1 MKFKKIV
8 FLACFLSAFFIVDV
22 RADEIS
28 AEIPEVGIDES
39 FEASYFDSDV
49 LSELMKINEKLD
61 LLTATPSE
69 ALEDEVLAS
78 DEVEEE
84 DETYEVIPYVEEED
98 NGRSDFRS
106 VSGTSNPS
114 YRMYTNCLRYNVT
127 ISNVNYDLL
136 LPSQYENFTYVDS
149 NGYLWNVGPNTIQGL
164 LVENNILNPTAD
176 NGKILYLN
184 SIFNNNFEI
193 SRNYGSINFLR
204 RYTWKWERYRG
215 NYLDYSDTYVK
226 VKVNKYYYPF
236 SVSNTL
242 MYIIVFMLGGVFLL
256 CWLRLYKRY

>member
-1 MKFKKIV
+1 MKFKKVV
-8 FLACFLSAFFIVDV
+8 FLACFLAVFFIVDV

-28 AEIPEVGIDES
+28 DVGIDEVS
-39 FEASYFDSDV
+39 EVSYFDNDV
-49 LSELMKINEKLD
+49 LTELMKINEKLD

-69 ALEDEVLAS
+69 VLEDEALES

-84 DETYEVIPYVEEED
+84 EEIHEVIPYVEEEID
-98 NGRSDFRS
+98 GRSDFRS
-106 VSGTSNPS
+106 VSRATNPA
-114 YRMYTNCLRYNVT
+114 YRTYTNCLRYNVT

-136 LPSQYENFTYVDS
+136 FPAQYENFVYVDS
-149 NGYLWNVGPNTIQGL
+149 NGYLWNVGSSTIQGL
-164 LVENNILNPTAD
+164 LVESNNLDPTAD

-204 RYTWKWERYRG
+204 RYSWKWERYRG
-215 NYLDYSDTYVK
+215 TYLDYSDTYVK

-242 MYIIVFMLGGVFLL
+242 MYIVIFMLGGVLLL
-256 CWLRLYKRY
+256 CWLKLYKRY

>member
-8 FLACFLSAFFIVDV
+8 FLACFLAAFFIVDV

-28 AEIPEVGIDES
+28 AEIPEVGINED

-69 ALEDEVLAS
+69 VLEDEVLES

-84 DETYEVIPYVEEED
+84 ELHEVIPYVEEED

-106 VSGTSNPS
+106 VSRTTNPA
-114 YRMYTNCLRYNVT
+114 YRTYTNCLRYNVT

-136 LPSQYENFTYVDS
+136 FPAQYENFVYVDS
-149 NGYLWNVGPNTIQGL
+149 NGYLWNVGSVTIQGL
-164 LVENNILNPTAD
+164 LVENNNLDPTAD

-204 RYTWKWERYRG
+204 RYSWKWERYRG
-215 NYLDYSDTYVK
+215 TYLDYSDTYVK

-242 MYIIVFMLGGVFLL
+242 MYIIIFMLGGVFLL
-256 CWLRLYKRY
+256 CWLKLYKRY

>member
-8 FLACFLSAFFIVDV
+8 FLACFLSVFFIVDV
-22 RADEIS
+22 RADEI
-28 AEIPEVGIDES
+28 PEVGIDED
-39 FEASYFDSDV
+39 FEVSYFDSDV
-49 LSELMKINEKLD
+49 LNELLKINEKLD
-61 LLTATPSE
+61 LLVATPSDV
-69 ALEDEVLAS
+69 LEDEFLES

-84 DETYEVIPYVEEED
+84 ETHEVIPYVEEEID
-98 NGRSDFRS
+98 GRSDFRS
-106 VSGTSNPS
+106 VSRATNPS
-114 YRMYTNCLRYNVT
+114 YRTYTNCLRYNVT

-136 LPSQYENFTYVDS
+136 FPSQYENFIYVDS
-149 NGYLWNVGPNTIQGL
+149 EGYLWNVGPNTIQGL
-164 LVENNILNPTAD
+164 LVENNNLNPTAD
-176 NGKILYLN
+176 NGKILYMN

>member
-8 FLACFLSAFFIVDV
+8 FLACFLSAFFIVNV

-28 AEIPEVGIDES
+28 EVGSDES
-39 FEASYFDSDV
+39 LEVSYFDNDV

-69 ALEDEVLAS
+69 VLEDEALES

-84 DETYEVIPYVEEED
+84 EEIHEVIPYAEEED

-106 VSGTSNPS
+106 VSRATNPA
-114 YRMYTNCLRYNVT
+114 YRTYTNCLRYTVSINNT
-127 ISNVNYDLL
+127 DYDLL
-136 LPSQYENFTYVDS
+136 FPASYENFIYVDS
-149 NGYLWNVGPNTIQGL
+149 NKFMWNVGPSTIQGL
-164 LVENNILNPTAD
+164 LVENNTLNPTAD

-193 SRNYGSINFLR
+193 SKNYGSINFLR
-204 RYTWKWERYRG
+204 KYSWKWERYRG
-215 NYLDYSDTYVK
+215 TYLDYSDTYVK

-242 MYIIVFMLGGVFLL
+242 MYTIVFMLGGVLLL
-256 CWLRLYKRY
+256 CWLKLYKRY

>member
-1 MKFKKIV
+1 MKFKNIV

-22 RADEIS
+22 SADEIS
-28 AEIPEVGIDES
+28 AEIPEVGINED

-61 LLTATPSE
+61 LLVATPSDV
-69 ALEDEVLAS
+69 LEDEVLES

-84 DETYEVIPYVEEED
+84 EIHEIIPYVEEEID
-98 NGRSDFRS
+98 GRSDFRS
-106 VSGTSNPS
+106 VSRATNPA
-114 YRMYTNCLRYNVT
+114 YRTYTNCLRYNVT

-136 LPSQYENFTYVDS
+136 FPAQYENFVYVDS
-149 NGYLWNVGPNTIQGL
+149 NGYLWNVGASTIQGL
-164 LVENNILNPTAD
+164 LVENNNLNPTAD

-184 SIFNNNFEI
+184 SIFNNNFET

-204 RYTWKWERYRG
+204 KYSWKWERYRG

-242 MYIIVFMLGGVFLL
+242 MYIVIFMLGGVLFI

>member
-1 MKFKKIV
+1 MKFKKVV
-8 FLACFLSAFFIVDV
+8 FLACFLAVFFIVDV

-28 AEIPEVGIDES
+28 DVGIDEVS
-39 FEASYFDSDV
+39 EVSYFDSDV
-49 LSELMKINEKLD
+49 LTELMKINEKLD

-69 ALEDEVLAS
+69 VLEDEVLES

-84 DETYEVIPYVEEED
+84 EIHEVIPYVEEEID
-98 NGRSDFRS
+98 RRSDFRS
-106 VSGTSNPS
+106 VSGTTNPS
-114 YRMYTNCLRYNVT
+114 YRTYTNCLRYNVT

-136 LPSQYENFTYVDS
+136 FPSQYENSLYVDS
-149 NGYLWNVGPNTIQGL
+149 NGYLWNVGSSTIQGL
-164 LVENNILNPTAD
+164 LVENNNLDPTAD

-204 RYTWKWERYRG
+204 RYSWKWERYRG

-242 MYIIVFMLGGVFLL
+242 MYIVVFMLGGVLFL